1 MNTRSGHQSPD
12 LILIEADCPV
22 IISPISRS
30 RVEKDVA
37 AELER
42 ARAKHGDF
50 NSGHEGYAVILEEL
64 DELWDE
70 VKAQHV
76 DLVALRKEAIQV
88 AASAMR
94 FIEDVCDRDP
104 RSFSGKPIP
113 PKQPSPY
120 STGRE
125 IVVYEPPPAG
135 RDPLALMRLSGG
147 L

>member
-1 MNTRSGHQSPD
+1 MNTRTAHPSPD
-12 LILIEADCPV
+12 LVVIEADCPV
-22 IISPISRS
+22 LITPPTRS
-30 RVEKDVA
+30 RVEREVT

-70 VKAQHV
+70 VKAQHQ
-76 DLVALRKEAIQV
+76 DLEKARKEAIQV

-94 FIEDVCDRDP
+94 FVEDVCDRDP
-104 RSFSGKPIP
+104 RSFSGKPV

-120 STGRE
+120 S
-125 IVVYEPPPAG
+125 AG
-135 RDPLALMRLSGG
+135 RDPLALMRYSGG